1 MSSSGTAS
9 FFPMGAGKGKSS
21 KDGHTAP
28 YIGAG
33 YTEEK
38 DMPTTIPQLQQ
49 LVREQRNAYMMGYA
63 KGRVDEQQKWTAV
76 IENAKIDFNDAVV
89 KGKMLEYDRLNNM
102 ARVRLE
108 EQRREIE
115 DKLAL
120 TYIL

>member
-21 KDGHTAP
+21 KGGHTAP

-63 KGRVDEQQKWTAV
+63 KGRMDEQQKWTAV